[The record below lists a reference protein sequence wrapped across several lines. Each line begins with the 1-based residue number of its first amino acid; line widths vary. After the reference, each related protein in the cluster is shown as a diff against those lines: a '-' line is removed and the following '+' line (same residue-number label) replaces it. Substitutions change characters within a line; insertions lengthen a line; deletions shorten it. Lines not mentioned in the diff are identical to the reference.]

1 MDADGENLLVSNRGV
16 KNKSTSTLII
26 QNYGGFKNKNQ
37 KNTFLKL
44 CQ

>member
-1 MDADGENLLVSNRGV
+1 MDADRENLHVSNRGV
-16 KNKSTSTLII
+16 KNKSTSTVII
-26 QNYGGFKNKNQ
+26 QHYGGFKNENQ